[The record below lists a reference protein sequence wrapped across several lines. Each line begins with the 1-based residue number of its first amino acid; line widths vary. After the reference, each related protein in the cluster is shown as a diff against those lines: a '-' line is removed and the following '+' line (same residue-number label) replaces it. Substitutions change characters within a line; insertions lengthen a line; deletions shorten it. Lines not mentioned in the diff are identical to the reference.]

1 MMAGT
6 WTEPA
11 FEAVARLLG
20 ARTGLAFAPGRC
32 GDAEAGI
39 RRAMARARVADA
51 GRYLA
56 LLEAAELTLD
66 DLITELTVGETYF
79 FREPA
84 QFELIRREVIPD
96 VLRRRGQGHA
106 LRVWSAGCASGEEAY
121 SLAIVVEEAGLAGR
135 AHILGTDI
143 LRGALA
149 RAREASYGT
158 WSLRGVDDGVTH
170 RYFRQTHDR
179 RLLDER
185 ISKRVAFEFL
195 NLARD
200 AYPSLA
206 TGAWGMDL
214 ILCRNVLIY
223 FDRETI
229 ARVARGLHATLADGG
244 WLLTGP
250 SDPPLADEAPY
261 ETVVTPAG
269 VFYRRTGARGRLFM
283 PSRELPP
290 AWSPPAMPVMALEQG
305 AVAVPPREKLVT
317 PEPEA
322 ARGVLAQ
329 ARAALAEGDYD
340 RVLELAQSS
349 EADAAAATLRLQAL
363 ANQAGSEEAA
373 KAAAT
378 EAQRHPLAAELHFLH
393 AILLLDLGHDEA
405 AERAI
410 KRALYLDRSLAVAH
424 FLLGSILRRLGN
436 AEGARRAYENA
447 RDLARARP
455 AEEPLALGDGERAGR
470 LVEATTA
477 ELALLGARTEAV
489 P

>member
-20 ARTGLAFAPGRC
+20 ARTGLAFAPSRC
-32 GDAEAGI
+32 DHAEAGI

-51 GRYLA
+51 GHYLT
-56 LLEAAELTLD
+56 LLETAEVALD

-84 QFELIRREVIPD
+84 QFELIRRDLIPD

-121 SLAIVVEEAGLAGR
+121 SLAIVLEEAGLAGR

-143 LRGALA
+143 SRVALG
-149 RAREASYGT
+149 RAREASYGA
-158 WSLRGVDDGVTH
+158 WSLRGVDDGVIH

-195 NLARD
+195 NLALD

-206 TGAWGMDL
+206 TGVWGMDL

-250 SDPPLADEAPY
+250 SDPPLGDEAAY

-269 VFYRRTGARGRLFM
+269 VFYRRAGARGRVFM
-283 PSRELPP
+283 HSREVPP
-290 AWSPPAMPVMALEQG
+290 AWSPPAVLVTAPEEV
-305 AVAVPPREKLVT
+305 AVAAPPKVELVA
-317 PEPEA
+317 PEPEP
-322 ARGVLAQ
+322 ARDVLAE
-329 ARAALAEGDYD
+329 AHAAHASGDYD
-340 RVLELAQSS
+340 RVLELTQGF
-349 EADAAAATLRLQAL
+349 EENAAAATLRLRAL
-363 ANQAGSEEAA
+363 ANREGTEEAVR
-373 KAAAT
+373 AAAT
-378 EAQRHPLAAELHFLH
+378 EVQRHPLSAELHFLH
-393 AILLLDLGHDEA
+393 AILLLDLGRDED

-436 AEGARRAYENA
+436 IEGARRAYKNA
-447 RDLARARP
+447 RDLAQARP
-455 AEEPLALGDGERAGR
+455 SEEPLALGDGERAAR

-477 ELALLGARTEAV
+477 ELALLGAQTEAV
-489 P
+489 R